1 MPLIKTVTHSN
12 KMYHKYSL
20 LSRCRHSKC
29 VEECGKK
36 RIMIWWWN
44 VVWNTSQWI
53 RFGRSKQ
60 SVPRYEL
67 QVAFGYL
74 PVPLILNAATKN
86 NHTNKKKV
94 TMTVTKYRSI
104 FQSISQQKQH
114 QTLCAFAVSTL
125 SPHCTYKVQTA
136 SLIMF
141 SSGGKNYA
149 GFL

>member
-1 MPLIKTVTHSN
+1 MHSN

-53 RFGRSKQ
+53 CFGRSKQ

-74 PVPLILNAATKN
+74 PVSLILNAATKN
-86 NHTNKKKV
+86 NHTNEKKK
-94 TMTVTKYRSI
+94 
-104 FQSISQQKQH
+104 SQWLLQN
-114 QTLCAFAVSTL
+114 TGVYSRVSVNKNSTRHYVPL
-125 SPHCTYKVQTA
+125 LWAHGLLTAPTKVQTE